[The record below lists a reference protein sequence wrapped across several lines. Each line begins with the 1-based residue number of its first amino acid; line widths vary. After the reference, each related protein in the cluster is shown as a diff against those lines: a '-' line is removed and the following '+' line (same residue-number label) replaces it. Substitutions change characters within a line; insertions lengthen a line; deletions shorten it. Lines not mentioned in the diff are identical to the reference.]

1 MCGIIAVSSDNAI
14 LSKETAETSLKK
26 IQHRGPDNSS
36 IFSDNNISLGSCRL
50 SIFDLSNNANMPMQ
64 DASGRYTIT
73 YNGEI
78 YNFIEIKKNLILILK
93 RSPIPRF

>member
-36 IFSDNNISLGSCRL
+36 IFSDNNI
-50 SIFDLSNNANMPMQ
+50 FWDHA
-64 DASGRYTIT
+64 D
-73 YNGEI
+73 
-78 YNFIEIKKNLILILK
+78 
-93 RSPIPRF
+93 